1 MFAWIATHLRLP
13 AARLAS
19 WVLLLTAASALAQA
33 PAPIQPAQFDPSD
46 VYFQGY
52 LAIRAAEQLEASGD
66 FLAAAE
72 KLEKARTLLEAVRR
86 YYPAWKPEMVNGRT
100 SQNAEAIAKIRPKA
114 DEQRRKNQNVVAELE
129 GGVKKSGTPI
139 TPSNRVIP
147 LSPGIL
153 EVDPLAARRL
163 AEAEAEVK
171 RLREIAKMN
180 QSAIS
185 ESSRDAS
192 RIRDITRQR
201 DAVQAQLNAAETN
214 VQSLRAQLATR
225 PVESEVKALN
235 QRIAEL
241 EQENRVIQPTPG
253 ILEVDPL
260 AARRL
265 AEAEAEVKRLR
276 EIAKMNQS
284 AISESSR
291 DASRIRDITRQ
302 RDAVQAQ
309 LNAAETN
316 VQSLRAQLAT
326 RPVENEM
333 RSLNQR
339 IAGLEQERE
348 AMGMALSQSRSA
360 HTEALARNAILEAD
374 LKVVRQKHADLD
386 RDLKAERDVANS
398 VVTGQRSQL
407 RALENELAQKSTEL
421 GKANERISGLISE
434 LQESRDAFAQLR
446 TERDSLLQE
455 RDQMSA
461 LLKLNEDGRIQ
472 DLVQQNM
479 GLAKNLREANEKVE
493 RLNLDNNSAKDD
505 ITDALR
511 DLAIAK
517 SQINKL
523 HQEKRGQDSRLADLE
538 SRLKGEEAALS
549 KGEVAADPEEV
560 AVLRDIIQRQLRI
573 QERRRQARDL
583 LIEVVKEMGAK
594 DERIAQAVKLFDGQ
608 EIELSPDEQRLIAD
622 KQVDGEFISPFAQ
635 DRATVGRNTAELNRD
650 ISVFERT
657 AEKSFAAGRYLPTR
671 ELFQMIVEQH
681 PGHIPA
687 LCKLGVVNL
696 RLKDPAAA
704 VDTFRRAVEL
714 DANNPYAHRMLGFS
728 FMSLGNLAAAEQNVR
743 QAVELAP
750 ADAKSQLLLGII
762 HNRLGR
768 KSEAESHYKAAI
780 SADPI
785 LSEPYYN
792 LALLCSRGKRLDEA
806 RNYYQQALERG
817 AVPDPALEQR
827 LAQP

>member
-1 MFAWIATHLRLP
+1 MSRNAKPWP
-13 AARLAS
+13 
-19 WVLLLTAASALAQA
+19 W
-33 PAPIQPAQFDPSD
+33 
-46 VYFQGY
+46 
-52 LAIRAAEQLEASGD
+52 
-66 FLAAAE
+66 
-72 KLEKARTLLEAVRR
+72 RR
-86 YYPAWKPEMVNGRT
+86 G
-100 SQNAEAIAKIRPKA
+100 
-114 DEQRRKNQNVVAELE
+114 
-129 GGVKKSGTPI
+129 
-139 TPSNRVIP
+139 
-147 LSPGIL
+147 
-153 EVDPLAARRL
+153 
-163 AEAEAEVK
+163 
-171 RLREIAKMN
+171 
-180 QSAIS
+180 
-185 ESSRDAS
+185 
-192 RIRDITRQR
+192 
-201 DAVQAQLNAAETN
+201 
-214 VQSLRAQLATR
+214 
-225 PVESEVKALN
+225 
-235 QRIAEL
+235 
-241 EQENRVIQPTPG
+241 
-253 ILEVDPL
+253 
-260 AARRL
+260 
-265 AEAEAEVKRLR
+265 
-276 EIAKMNQS
+276 
-284 AISESSR
+284 
-291 DASRIRDITRQ
+291 
-302 RDAVQAQ
+302 
-309 LNAAETN
+309 
-316 VQSLRAQLAT
+316 
-326 RPVENEM
+326 
-333 RSLNQR
+333 
-339 IAGLEQERE
+339 
-348 AMGMALSQSRSA
+348 A

-374 LKVVRQKHADLD
+374 LKVMRQKHADLD
-386 RDLKAERDVANS
+386 RDLKAERDVAND

-407 RALENELAQKSTEL
+407 RALEKELARKSSEL
-421 GKANERISGLISE
+421 GKANERISGLINE
-434 LQESRDAFAQLR
+434 LQESRDAFAQIR

-472 DLVQQNM
+472 DLIQQNM

-523 HQEKRGQDSRLADLE
+523 HQEKRQQDTRLADLE
-538 SRLKGEEAALS
+538 NRLKGEEAALS
-549 KGEVAADPEEV
+549 KGQVAANPEEV
-560 AVLRDIIQRQLRI
+560 AVLRDIIQRQLRV

-583 LIEVVKEMGAK
+583 LIEAVKEMGSK

-704 VDTFRRAVEL
+704 VETFRRAVEL

-728 FMSLGNLAAAEQNVR
+728 FMSLGNLADAEKNVS
-743 QAVELAP
+743 QAVELSP

-768 KSEAESHYKAAI
+768 KNEAESHYKAAI

-792 LALLCSRGKRLDEA
+792 LALLCSRGKRLNEA
-806 RNYYQQALERG
+806 RDYYNQALERG

>member
-1 MFAWIATHLRLP
+1 MFARIATHLRLP

-19 WVLLLTAASALAQA
+19 SVLLLMAAPALAQA

-66 FLAAAE
+66 FVGAAD
-72 KLEKARTLLEAVRR
+72 KLEKARTLIETVRR
-86 YYPAWKPEMVNGRT
+86 YYPAWKPEMVNGRS

-129 GGVKKSGTPI
+129 GGVRKSGTVIEPAPGVMPL
-139 TPSNRVIP
+139 TPGV
-147 LSPGIL
+147 L
-153 EVDPLAARRL
+153 EVDRLATRRL

-265 AEAEAEVKRLR
+265 AEAEAELKRLR

-284 AISESSR
+284 AILESSR

-309 LNAAETN
+309 LNAAETD
-316 VQSLRAQLAT
+316 VQSLRAQLAAK
-326 RPVENEM
+326 PVESEM
-333 RSLNQR
+333 KALNQR

-374 LKVVRQKHADLD
+374 LKVMRQKHADLD

-398 VVTGQRSQL
+398 VVTGQRAQL
-407 RALENELAQKSTEL
+407 RALEKELAQKSTQL
-421 GKANERISGLISE
+421 GKANERISGLITE

-505 ITDALR
+505 IVDALR

-523 HQEKRGQDSRLADLE
+523 HQEKREQDGRLVELE
-538 SRLKGEEAALS
+538 NRLKGEEAALS
-549 KGEVAADPEEV
+549 KGQVAADPEEV

-583 LIEVVKEMGAK
+583 LIEAVKEMGAK

-650 ISVFERT
+650 ITIFERT

-714 DANNPYAHRMLGFS
+714 DANNPYAHRMLGFA
-728 FMSLGNLAAAEQNVR
+728 FMSIGNLAAAEQNVS

-785 LSEPYYN
+785 PSEPYYN
-792 LALLCSRGKRLDEA
+792 LALLCSRAKRLDEA
-806 RNYYQQALERG
+806 KNYYDQALERG

>member
-1 MFAWIATHLRLP
+1 M
-13 AARLAS
+13 
-19 WVLLLTAASALAQA
+19 
-33 PAPIQPAQFDPSD
+33 
-46 VYFQGY
+46 
-52 LAIRAAEQLEASGD
+52 
-66 FLAAAE
+66 
-72 KLEKARTLLEAVRR
+72 K
-86 YYPAWKPEMVNGRT
+86 
-100 SQNAEAIAKIRPKA
+100 
-114 DEQRRKNQNVVAELE
+114 
-129 GGVKKSGTPI
+129 
-139 TPSNRVIP
+139 
-147 LSPGIL
+147 
-153 EVDPLAARRL
+153 
-163 AEAEAEVK
+163 
-171 RLREIAKMN
+171 
-180 QSAIS
+180 
-185 ESSRDAS
+185 
-192 RIRDITRQR
+192 
-201 DAVQAQLNAAETN
+201 
-214 VQSLRAQLATR
+214 
-225 PVESEVKALN
+225 
-235 QRIAEL
+235 
-241 EQENRVIQPTPG
+241 
-253 ILEVDPL
+253 
-260 AARRL
+260 
-265 AEAEAEVKRLR
+265 
-276 EIAKMNQS
+276 
-284 AISESSR
+284 
-291 DASRIRDITRQ
+291 
-302 RDAVQAQ
+302 
-309 LNAAETN
+309 
-316 VQSLRAQLAT
+316 
-326 RPVENEM
+326 
-333 RSLNQR
+333 SLNQR

-348 AMGMALSQSRSA
+348 AMGMALTQSRSA

-374 LKVVRQKHADLD
+374 LKVMRQKHADLD
-386 RDLKAERDVANS
+386 RDLKSERDVANS

-407 RALENELAQKSTEL
+407 RALEKELAQKTTEL
-421 GKANERISGLISE
+421 GNANERIGGLIEE
-434 LQESRDAFAQLR
+434 LQESRDAFSQLR

-523 HQEKRGQDSRLADLE
+523 HQEKRDQDSRLADLE
-538 SRLKGEEAALS
+538 NHLKDEETALAKGQIAAN
-549 KGEVAADPEEV
+549 PEEV
-560 AVLRDIIQRQLRI
+560 ALLRDIIQRQLRV

-583 LIEVVKEMGAK
+583 LIEAVQEMGAK
-594 DERIAQAVKLFDGQ
+594 DERIAQAAKLFDGL

-650 ISVFERT
+650 ITVFERT
-657 AEKSFAAGRYLPTR
+657 AEKSFTAGRYLPTR

-704 VDTFRRAVEL
+704 ADSFRRAVEL

-728 FMSLGNLAAAEQNVR
+728 FMSLGNLAAAEENVR

-750 ADAKSQLLLGII
+750 SDAKSQLLLGII

-792 LALLCSRGKRLDEA
+792 LALLCSRDKRLGEA
-806 RNYYQQALERG
+806 KNYYHQALERG

>member
-1 MFAWIATHLRLP
+1 MFARIAPHLRLP

-19 WVLLLTAASALAQA
+19 SVLLLAAASAFAQA

-66 FLAAAE
+66 FVGAAE
-72 KLEKARTLLEAVRR
+72 KLEKSRTLLETVRR
-86 YYPAWKPEMVNGRT
+86 YYPAWKPEMVNGRS
-100 SQNAEAIAKIRPKA
+100 SQNTEAIAKIRPKA
-114 DEQRRKNQNVVAELE
+114 DEQRRKKQNVMAELE
-129 GGVKKSGTPI
+129 GGVRNSGT
-139 TPSNRVIP
+139 VIDPADGVMP
-147 LSPGIL
+147 L
-153 EVDPLAARRL
+153 
-163 AEAEAEVK
+163 
-171 RLREIAKMN
+171 
-180 QSAIS
+180 
-185 ESSRDAS
+185 
-192 RIRDITRQR
+192 
-201 DAVQAQLNAAETN
+201 
-214 VQSLRAQLATR
+214 
-225 PVESEVKALN
+225 
-235 QRIAEL
+235 
-241 EQENRVIQPTPG
+241 TPG

-260 AARRL
+260 ATRRL
-265 AEAEAEVKRLR
+265 AEAEAEVNRLR
-276 EIAKMNQS
+276 ELTKNNPAANS
-284 AISESSR
+284 PRSN
-291 DASRIRDITRQ
+291 T
-302 RDAVQAQ
+302 QAQ
-309 LNAAETN
+309 LRAAETDA
-316 VQSLRAQLAT
+316 QSLRAQLAT
-326 RPVENEM
+326 KPAENEM
-333 RSLNQR
+333 KSLNQR

-348 AMGMALSQSRSA
+348 AMAMALSQSRSA
-360 HTEALARNAILEAD
+360 HTEALSRNAILEAD
-374 LKVVRQKHADLD
+374 LKVMRQKHADLA
-386 RDLKAERDVANS
+386 RDLKSERDIANS
-398 VVTGQRSQL
+398 VVSGQRAQL
-407 RALENELAQKSTEL
+407 QALEKELTHKSNEL
-421 GKANERISGLISE
+421 GKANERISGLMNE
-434 LQESRDAFAQLR
+434 LQESRDAFSQLR

-472 DLVQQNM
+472 DLVQQNI

-523 HQEKRGQDSRLADLE
+523 HQEKRDQDARLADLE
-538 SRLKGEEAALS
+538 TRLKGEETALS
-549 KGEVAADPEEV
+549 KGQIAANPEEV
-560 AVLRDIIQRQLRI
+560 AVLRDIIQRQLRV

-583 LIEVVKEMGAK
+583 LIEAVKEMGTK

-608 EIELSPDEQRLIAD
+608 EIELSPDEQRLIAN

-704 VDTFRRAVEL
+704 VETFRRAVEL

-728 FMSLGNLAAAEQNVR
+728 FMSLGNLAAAEQNVS
-743 QAVELAP
+743 QAVELSP

-768 KSEAESHYKAAI
+768 KNEAESHYKAAI

-806 RNYYQQALERG
+806 RNYYQLALERG

>member
-1 MFAWIATHLRLP
+1 MFARIATHLRLP

-19 WVLLLTAASALAQA
+19 SVLLLTAAPSFAQA
-33 PAPIQPAQFDPSD
+33 PPPIQPAQFDPSD

-66 FLAAAE
+66 FVAAAE

-86 YYPAWKPEMVNGRT
+86 YYPAWKPEMVNGR
-100 SQNAEAIAKIRPKA
+100 SAQNTEAIAKIRPKA

-129 GGVKKSGTPI
+129 GGVRKSGTLTDPA
-139 TPSNRVIP
+139 NGVIP
-147 LSPGIL
+147 PTPGIL
-153 EVDPLAARRL
+153 EVDPLATRRL

-171 RLREIAKMN
+171 RLREIAK
-180 QSAIS
+180 AAKTLDA

-192 RIRDITRQR
+192 RVREITRQR
-201 DAVQAQLNAAETN
+201 DAIQAQLNAAET
-214 VQSLRAQLATR
+214 
-225 PVESEVKALN
+225 
-235 QRIAEL
+235 
-241 EQENRVIQPTPG
+241 
-253 ILEVDPL
+253 D
-260 AARRL
+260 
-265 AEAEAEVKRLR
+265 
-276 EIAKMNQS
+276 AK
-284 AISESSR
+284 
-291 DASRIRDITRQ
+291 
-302 RDAVQAQ
+302 
-309 LNAAETN
+309 
-316 VQSLRAQLAT
+316 SLRAQLAT

-333 RSLNQR
+333 KSLNQR

-348 AMGMALSQSRSA
+348 AMAMALSQSRGA

-374 LKVVRQKHADLD
+374 LKVMRQKHADLD
-386 RDLKAERDVANS
+386 RDLKAERDVAND

-407 RALENELAQKSTEL
+407 RALEKELARKSSEL
-421 GKANERISGLISE
+421 GKANERISGLINE
-434 LQESRDAFAQLR
+434 LQESRDAFAQIR

-472 DLVQQNM
+472 DLIQQNM

-523 HQEKRGQDSRLADLE
+523 HQEKRQQDTRLADLE
-538 SRLKGEEAALS
+538 NRLKGEEAALS
-549 KGEVAADPEEV
+549 KGQVAANPEEV
-560 AVLRDIIQRQLRI
+560 AVLRDIIQRQLRV

-583 LIEVVKEMGAK
+583 LIEAVKEMGSK

-622 KQVDGEFISPFAQ
+622 KQMDGEFISPFAQ

-704 VDTFRRAVEL
+704 VETFRRAVEL

-728 FMSLGNLAAAEQNVR
+728 FMSLGNLADAEKNVS
-743 QAVELAP
+743 QAVELSP

-768 KSEAESHYKAAI
+768 KNEAESHYKAAI

-792 LALLCSRGKRLDEA
+792 LALLCSRGKRLNEA
-806 RNYYQQALERG
+806 RDYYNQALERG

>member
-1 MFAWIATHLRLP
+1 MFARIATHLRLP
-13 AARLAS
+13 AARLAGS
-19 WVLLLTAASALAQA
+19 VLLLMAASALAQA

-66 FLAAAE
+66 FVAAAE
-72 KLEKARTLLEAVRR
+72 KLEKARTLLETVRR
-86 YYPAWKPEMVNGRT
+86 YYPAWKPEMVNGRS

-129 GGVKKSGTPI
+129 GGVRKSGTVIDP
-139 TPSNRVIP
+139 PPGVIP
-147 LSPGIL
+147 LTPGIL
-153 EVDPLAARRL
+153 EVDPLATRQL
-163 AEAEAEVK
+163 SEAEAEVK
-171 RLREIAKMN
+171 RLREIAKKN
-180 QSAIS
+180 QAAIL

-192 RIRDITRQR
+192 RVRDITRQR
-201 DAVQAQLNAAETN
+201 DAVQAQLNAAETD
-214 VQSLRAQLATR
+214 
-225 PVESEVKALN
+225 VK
-235 QRIAEL
+235 
-241 EQENRVIQPTPG
+241 
-253 ILEVDPL
+253 
-260 AARRL
+260 
-265 AEAEAEVKRLR
+265 
-276 EIAKMNQS
+276 
-284 AISESSR
+284 
-291 DASRIRDITRQ
+291 
-302 RDAVQAQ
+302 
-309 LNAAETN
+309 
-316 VQSLRAQLAT
+316 SLRAQLAT

-333 RSLNQR
+333 KSLNQH

-360 HTEALARNAILEAD
+360 HTEALARNAVLEAD
-374 LKVVRQKHADLD
+374 LKVMRQKHADLD

-407 RALENELAQKSTEL
+407 RALEKELAQKSAEL

-472 DLVQQNM
+472 DLVQQNI

-505 ITDALR
+505 IIDALR

-523 HQEKRGQDSRLADLE
+523 HQEKREQDSRLAALE
-538 SRLKGEEAALS
+538 SRLKGEEAVLS
-549 KGEVAADPEEV
+549 KGQVAANPEEV
-560 AVLRDIIQRQLRI
+560 AVLRDIIQRQLRV

-583 LIEVVKEMGAK
+583 LIEAVKEMGAK

-728 FMSLGNLAAAEQNVR
+728 FMSLGNLAAAEENLR

-785 LSEPYYN
+785 PSEPYYN

-806 RNYYQQALERG
+806 RNYYNQALERG